1 MKQQDYQE
9 LRDKCIAKYKT
20 LYKDSLVFDIC
31 EVPKDI
37 RILLLSDEYYLIKTK
52 AIKANLFHQQLETL
66 DKVLAGFYTTDSTK
80 DQSQTVLKALE
91 MKNKLLLEDLNV
103 TRDESNSL
111 NVTYVAMT
119 KEDFERAETV
129 EVFEGSNSTELG
141 ADFGVTED
149 NSSFEARMK
158 AKTQEKL
165 KELEEKKD
173 NNGSNS

>member
-1 MKQQDYQE
+1 MDKKSYEE
-9 LRDKCIAKYKT
+9 LRKKCIDKYKV
-20 LYKDSLVFDIC
+20 LYKDSLVFDLC

-37 RILLLSDEYYLIKTK
+37 RILLLDDDYYLAKTK
-52 AIKANLFHQQLETL
+52 AIKASLFADQLGIL
-66 DKVLAGFYTTDSTK
+66 DGVLGGVYTTDSTK
-80 DQSQTVLKALE
+80 DQSQTILKALE

-111 NVTYVAMT
+111 NVTFIGMT
-119 KEDFERAETV
+119 KEDFERVETV
-129 EVFEGSNSTELG
+129 EVFEGSNSVELG

-165 KELEEKKD
+165 KELEQKQTV
-173 NNGSNS
+173 